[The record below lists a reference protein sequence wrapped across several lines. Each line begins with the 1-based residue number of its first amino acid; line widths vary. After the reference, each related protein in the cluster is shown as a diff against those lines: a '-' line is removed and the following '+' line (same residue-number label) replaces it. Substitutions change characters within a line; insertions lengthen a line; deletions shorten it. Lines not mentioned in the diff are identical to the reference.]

1 MNPSNYDELGPSYI
15 SEAITDEE
23 ATFKIGLTRRISLED
38 NINETGK
45 EDLIRISIPRII
57 IADTN
62 CSQETNI

>member
-1 MNPSNYDELGPSYI
+1 LNPSNYDELGPSYI